1 MINFKKIAIGF
12 GLVSIITLQGL
23 QASKLKECQSEA
35 DKKTGCVEIEE
46 WQERGYGL
54 SYGTIETLYKNGKK
68 ESIKDYR
75 NGELRFETLYKYTKE
90 GYTEYYY
97 VYGTLLGVTPYKNGK
112 EDGIK
117 KWYHENGK
125 LESETPYKNGK
136 VEGIKR
142 RYYENGKLRSEES
155 YKNDK
160 EDGIEKEYY
169 ENGKIKS
176 ETPYKNG
183 KQVGVAKV
191 YYENGNLMG
200 KITFKNSDEKG
211 YEAIMKGYYE
221 SGKLKTEMTVKN
233 DCLDGIAKEYYE
245 SGKLKMEG
253 SYKDCGRDGVMKIYY
268 ESGNVKNE
276 LTASE
281 DGQYDDKFY
290 TEDGNL
296 LGVVRYNGKAIESVK
311 CAKKKL
317 SDKEAKEIREKFIQL
332 KLRQQDDEHE
342 FIAKHCK

>member
-12 GLVSIITLQGL
+12 GLVSVITLQGL
-23 QASKLKECQSEA
+23 QANKLKECQSEA

-46 WQERGYGL
+46 WQERM
-54 SYGTIETLYKNGKK
+54 SYGSIETLYKNGKK

-75 NGELRFETLYKYTKE
+75 NGELEFETLYKYTKE

-97 VYGTLLGVTPYKNGK
+97 YGYGTLLGVTPYKNGK

-125 LESETPYKNGK
+125 LESETPYKN
-136 VEGIKR
+136 
-142 RYYENGKLRSEES
+142 
-155 YKNDK
+155 DK

-169 ENGKIKS
+169 ENGKIKG
-176 ETPYKNG
+176 EMPYKNG

-191 YYENGNLMG
+191 YYENGKLSVET
-200 KITFKNSDEKG
+200 TFKNSDEKG
-211 YEAIMKGYYE
+211 YEAIMKIYYE

-233 DCLDGIAKEYYE
+233 GCLDGIAKEYYE

-253 SYKDCGRDGVMKIYY
+253 SYKDCGRDGVMKLYY

>member
-1 MINFKKIAIGF
+1 MINFKKMAIGF
-12 GLVSIITLQGL
+12 GLVSVITLQGL

-46 WQERGYGL
+46 WQERM
-54 SYGTIETLYKNGKK
+54 SYGSIETLYKNGKK

-75 NGELRFETLYKYTKE
+75 NGELEFETLYKYTKE

-97 VYGTLLGVTPYKNGK
+97 GYGTLLGATPYKNGK

-117 KWYHENGK
+117 KY
-125 LESETPYKNGK
+125 
-136 VEGIKR
+136 
-142 RYYENGKLRSEES
+142 YYENGKIKSETP

-211 YEAIMKGYYE
+211 YEAIMKLYYE

-253 SYKDCGRDGVMKIYY
+253 SYKDCGRDGVMKLYY

-342 FIAKHCK
+342 FIKKHCK

>member
-1 MINFKKIAIGF
+1 MINFKKMAIGF
-12 GLVSIITLQGL
+12 GLVSVITLQGL
-23 QASKLKECQSEA
+23 QANKLKECESEA

-46 WQERGYGL
+46 WQERMNYG
-54 SYGTIETLYKNGKK
+54 SIETLYKNGKK

-75 NGELRFETLYKYTKE
+75 NGELEFETLYKYTKE

-97 VYGTLLGVTPYKNGK
+97 AYGTLLGVTP
-112 EDGIK
+112 
-117 KWYHENGK
+117 
-125 LESETPYKNGK
+125 
-136 VEGIKR
+136 
-142 RYYENGKLRSEES
+142 

-160 EDGIEKEYY
+160 EDGIEKEYH
-169 ENGKIKS
+169 ENGKLS
-176 ETPYKNG
+176 VEMPYKNG
-183 KQVGVAKV
+183 KQVGVAKM

-200 KITFKNSDEKG
+200 EATFKNSDEKG

-221 SGKLKTEMTVKN
+221 SGKLER
-233 DCLDGIAKEYYE
+233 
-245 SGKLKMEG
+245 EG
-253 SYKDCGRDGVMKIYY
+253 SYKGCKRDGVAKIYY

-281 DGQYDDKFY
+281 GGQHDDKFY

-332 KLRQQDDEHE
+332 KLRQQDEHE
-342 FIAKHCK
+342 FIVKHCK

>member
-1 MINFKKIAIGF
+1 MNSLKKMAIGF
-12 GLVSIITLQGL
+12 GLVSVITLQGL
-23 QASKLKECQSEA
+23 QASKLKECQSKA
-35 DKKTGCVEIEE
+35 DKISGCVEIEE

-54 SYGTIETLYKNGKK
+54 SYGSIETLYKNGKK

-75 NGELRFETLYKYTKE
+75 NGKLESETLYKYTKE

-97 VYGTLLGVTPYKNGK
+97 YGYGTLLGVTPYKNGK

-125 LESETPYKNGK
+125 
-136 VEGIKR
+136 
-142 RYYENGKLRSEES
+142 
-155 YKNDK
+155 
-160 EDGIEKEYY
+160 
-169 ENGKIKS
+169 IKS

-191 YYENGNLMG
+191 
-200 KITFKNSDEKG
+200 
-211 YEAIMKGYYE
+211 
-221 SGKLKTEMTVKN
+221 
-233 DCLDGIAKEYYE
+233 YYE

-253 SYKDCGRDGVMKIYY
+253 SYKDCGRDGVMKLYY

-342 FIAKHCK
+342 FIKKHCK

>member
-1 MINFKKIAIGF
+1 MINFKKMAIGF
-12 GLVSIITLQGL
+12 GLVSMITLQGL
-23 QASKLKECQSEA
+23 QANKLKECESEA

-46 WQERGYGL
+46 WQERM
-54 SYGTIETLYKNGKK
+54 SYGSIETLYKNGKK

-75 NGELRFETLYKYTKE
+75 NGELEFETLYKYTKE

-97 VYGTLLGVTPYKNGK
+97 GYGTLLGVTPYKNGK
-112 EDGIK
+112 LHGIK
-117 KWYHENGK
+117 KY
-125 LESETPYKNGK
+125 
-136 VEGIKR
+136 
-142 RYYENGKLRSEES
+142 
-155 YKNDK
+155 
-160 EDGIEKEYY
+160 YY

-183 KQVGVAKV
+183 KLHGIEKY

-200 KITFKNSDEKG
+200 EATFKNSDEKG
-211 YEAIMKGYYE
+211 YEAIMKYYYE

-233 DCLDGIAKEYYE
+233 DCLDGVAKY
-245 SGKLKMEG
+245 
-253 SYKDCGRDGVMKIYY
+253 YY
-268 ESGNVKNE
+268 ESGNVKEE
-276 LTASE
+276 LTPIV

-332 KLRQQDDEHE
+332 KLENRKSSEQQDEHE
-342 FIAKHCK
+342 FIKKHCK

>member
-1 MINFKKIAIGF
+1 M
-12 GLVSIITLQGL
+12 
-23 QASKLKECQSEA
+23 
-35 DKKTGCVEIEE
+35 
-46 WQERGYGL
+46 
-54 SYGTIETLYKNGKK
+54 SYGSIETLYKNGKK

-90 GYTEYYY
+90 GYIEYYY

-112 EDGIK
+112 KDGIEK
-117 KWYHENGK
+117 EYHENGK
-125 LESETPYKNGK
+125 LS
-136 VEGIKR
+136 VEM
-142 RYYENGKLRSEES
+142 
-155 YKNDK
+155 
-160 EDGIEKEYY
+160 
-169 ENGKIKS
+169 
-176 ETPYKNG
+176 PYKNG

-200 KITFKNSDEKG
+200 ETTFKNSDEKG

-233 DCLDGIAKEYYE
+233 GCLDGIAKEYYE

-342 FIAKHCK
+342 FIKKHCK

>member
-1 MINFKKIAIGF
+1 MNSFKKIAIGF

-23 QASKLKECQSEA
+23 QASKPKECQSEA
-35 DKKTGCVEIEE
+35 DKVSGCVEIEE
-46 WQERGYGL
+46 WQERM
-54 SYGTIETLYKNGKK
+54 SYGSIETLYKNGKK

-75 NGELRFETLYKYTKE
+75 NGELEFETLYKYTKE

-97 VYGTLLGVTPYKNGK
+97 GYGTLLGVTPYKNGK
-112 EDGIK
+112 EDGI
-117 KWYHENGK
+117 E
-125 LESETPYKNGK
+125 
-136 VEGIKR
+136 
-142 RYYENGKLRSEES
+142 
-155 YKNDK
+155 
-160 EDGIEKEYY
+160 
-169 ENGKIKS
+169 
-176 ETPYKNG
+176 
-183 KQVGVAKV
+183 
-191 YYENGNLMG
+191 
-200 KITFKNSDEKG
+200 
-211 YEAIMKGYYE
+211 
-221 SGKLKTEMTVKN
+221 
-233 DCLDGIAKEYYE
+233 KEYYE
-245 SGKLKMEG
+245 SGKLKLEG

-317 SDKEAKEIREKFIQL
+317 SDKEAKGIREKFIQL